1 MSSSDPAAKS
11 ASVLLHRLPAKG
23 TIGIF
28 APSSPVEAG
37 KLERG
42 VRYLESL
49 GYRVELTPGCYRAD
63 AYIAGSGKQRAADFM
78 SLVER
83 DDIDAVFCTR
93 GGFGSIMM
101 LPHLDYRII
110 RQKRKILLGFSD
122 VTALQWGIFAK
133 TGLPSVSAG
142 MAGTDLSYETRNPD
156 FETQF
161 WQLLNTGQTSV
172 KLPEQV
178 IEGIPSPYHKNHVE
192 GIMMPGTLSVA
203 AMLLG
208 TSYFPD
214 LGGCIPVLEDVN
226 EQRHKLEAYLQQLRI
241 GGHFDSI
248 EAVVRGYISP
258 AAEEEYPVLP
268 SLDEVFNRA
277 FSGLS
282 KEIPQLSG
290 LSYGHIPNKISLP
303 VGVPISL
310 SLASEPV
317 LETRQC
323 IFDS

>member
-1 MSSSDPAAKS
+1 MSSSDPAAKP
-11 ASVLLHRLPAKG
+11 ATIQLHRLPANG
-23 TIGIF
+23 VIGVF
-28 APSSPVEAG
+28 SPSSPVESD

-63 AYIAGSGKQRAADFM
+63 AYIAGSGTERASDFM

-101 LPHLDYRII
+101 LPHLDYQVI
-110 RQKRKILLGFSD
+110 RRQRKILLGFSD

-133 TGLPSVSAG
+133 TGLPSISAG
-142 MAGTDLSYETRNPD
+142 MAGTDLSYESRNPE
-156 FETQF
+156 FESQF
-161 WQLLNTGQTSV
+161 WQLLNTGEISKQ
-172 KLPEQV
+172 LPEQT
-178 IEGIPSPYHKNHVE
+178 IRGISSTYHKKQVE

-214 LGGCIPVLEDVN
+214 LSGCIPVLEDVN

-241 GGHFDSI
+241 GGHFDAI
-248 EAVVRGYISP
+248 NAVIRGYISP
-258 AAEEEYPVLP
+258 AAEEEYPKLP
-268 SLDEVFNRA
+268 SLDKVFDRA
-277 FSGLS
+277 FTGLNT
-282 KEIPQLSG
+282 EIPQLSG

-310 SLASEPV
+310 SLDAEPV
-317 LETRQC
+317 LQTLHC

>member
-1 MSSSDPAAKS
+1 MSSSDPAAKP
-11 ASVLLHRLPAKG
+11 VPIPLRPLPSKG

-28 APSSPVEAG
+28 APSSPVEAE

-49 GYRVELTPGCYRAD
+49 GYRVELAAGCYRAD
-63 AYIAGSGKQRAADFM
+63 AYIAGNGKERAADFM

-101 LPHLDYRII
+101 LPHLDYQVI

-133 TGLPSVSAG
+133 TGLPSISAG
-142 MAGTDLSYETRNPD
+142 MAGTDLSYETRNPE
-156 FETQF
+156 FESQF
-161 WQLLNTGQTSV
+161 WQLLDSGEINI
-172 KLPEQV
+172 KLPEQS
-178 IEGIPSPYHKNHVE
+178 IQGIPSPYHKKQVE

-214 LGGCIPVLEDVN
+214 LSGCIPVLEDVN

-241 GGHFDSI
+241 GGHFDNI
-248 EAVVRGYISP
+248 EAVIRGYISP
-258 AAEEEYPVLP
+258 AAEEEYPELP
-268 SLDEVFNRA
+268 SLDEIFNRA
-277 FSGLS
+277 FTGLNR
-282 KEIPQLSG
+282 EIPQLSG

-303 VGVPISL
+303 VGIPISL
-310 SLASEPV
+310 SLTAEPV
-317 LETRQC
+317 LETRQR